1 LDFDPDCCLP
11 RRQFDGGRVRRFRG
25 LSHYAYLFGFG
36 GGGATGAL
44 AMGCCEFIE
53 TFSLLCGLVTM
64 VGAGFVSL
72 LLLSFSPLILC
83 LSMLLI

>member
-1 LDFDPDCCLP
+1 LDLNPDRCLS
-11 RRQFDGGRVRRFRG
+11 RGQFDGGLWRRFRG
-25 LSHYAYLFGFG
+25 LSHFAYLFGFG
-36 GGGATGAL
+36 GGGVTGAL